1 MASPAR
7 NRLLA
12 TLALGLPVAG
22 CVAPEEPGR
31 IPTMPTARRLLA
43 AEFGAQATAERLDR
57 ITAAPRALVDSVRWP
72 TAWSRGRRPL
82 QSELNRAAT
91 LPRTLAAGASAELQR
106 RPRRTGWWTGAVL
119 DWEQDLANDLDL
131 TMRLLATSPRP
142 LGEIRDRTHR
152 VDPADDGPEPT
163 FWERLRRRLRL

>member
-1 MASPAR
+1 MPSPAA

-12 TLALGLPVAG
+12 TLALAILFAG
-22 CVAPEEPGR
+22 CVATEEPGR
-31 IPTMPTARRLLA
+31 IPTLPTARRLLV
-43 AEFGAQATAERLDR
+43 AEFGAQTTAERLDR
-57 ITAAPRALVDSVRWP
+57 IAAAPRALVDSVRWP

-82 QSELNRAAT
+82 QSELDRAAK
-91 LPRTLAAGASAELQR
+91 LPRSLAAGAGAELQR
-106 RPRRTGWWTGAVL
+106 RPRRDGWWTGAVL